1 MDCPVNVNAAHSIKT
16 NNYVFF
22 HFMVTLVFA
31 VLFHKFLDS
40 VLEAIVKWLTD
51 CTVDVVWYV

>member
-1 MDCPVNVNAAHSIKT
+1 MF
-16 NNYVFF
+16 Y
-22 HFMVTLVFA
+22 FMVTLVFV

-51 CTVDVVWYV
+51 YTVDVVGYV